1 MPYIN
6 CNEIEHYYEI
16 QGEGEVI
23 VFIHGMALD
32 HRMWQE
38 QVAYF
43 SKNYCCLSYDM
54 RGFGKSV
61 PLDDQAYSLAEDLE
75 QMLSLLG
82 MEKVHIVGLSKGG
95 NVATDYVVQ
104 FQERVQSLTLVDA
117 HVNGHPIH
125 EGYEH
130 FKKALR
136 KASLEG
142 GDRAAKEVWSASEIF
157 TPVMLHPTA
166 GPRFRTMLEEFD
178 PVFWRESSKE
188 KSSGKLAYQ
197 CLQEINC
204 PCLVIVGEKDI
215 AHFRQVAESLAATL
229 KNVRYEVM
237 NGVGHMA
244 NMEDGEAFNRL
255 FEGFLNGENFKI

>member
-6 CNEIEHYYEI
+6 CNGIDHYYEI

-61 PLDDQAYSLAEDLE
+61 PLDDQAFSLAEDLE
-75 QMLSLLG
+75 QLLTLLV
-82 MEKVHIVGLSKGG
+82 MEKVHVVGLSKGG

-104 FQERVQSLTLVDA
+104 FPDRVQSLTLVDA
-117 HVNGHPIH
+117 HINGHPID

-142 GDRAAKEVWSASEIF
+142 GDMAAKEIWAESEIF

-166 GPRFRTMLEEFD
+166 GPKFRTMLNEFD
-178 PVFWRESSKE
+178 PVFWREASKE
-188 KSSGKLAYQ
+188 KSGEKLAYH
-197 CLQEINC
+197 CLQEIHC

-215 AHFRQVAESLAATL
+215 IHFRQVAESMAATL
-229 KNVRYEVM
+229 TNVRFEVM
-237 NGVGHMA
+237 KGVGHMA
-244 NMEDGEAFNRL
+244 NMEDPDHFNMLLEEFLKGEDFS
-255 FEGFLNGENFKI
+255 